1 MSFPSACAGRA
12 ARRRA
17 VRNAALASA
26 VLLATAA
33 CGVQP
38 SRALIEID
46 ATSSALWLKADEVQ
60 AYRCRTGLLECSHAA
75 GRLGIRWCRCLE

>member
-1 MSFPSACAGRA
+1 M
-12 ARRRA
+12 
-17 VRNAALASA
+17 
-26 VLLATAA
+26 
-33 CGVQP
+33 QP